1 MPVIGSRKWGEFVGQ
16 QADWFANPLSSN
28 KYQVFREATCLT
40 HHSICEKKTYSLTL
54 DSSPASSAGAGA
66 AAGSSGDS
74 SAAQD
79 FQDSRNSQDSM
90 TTFTVDNMPHAR
102 DLAWSTSAENTNQ
115 LIEHGVA
122 QPDNLSRIGLVR
134 YHLGQWRLKKLQRAA
149 FAREIDLHEPEKE
162 NLLKLTLA
170 LVNYLKPLELLINN
184 YNPAQE
190 SQDQLAYLE
199 GELNALQVRINQI
212 IEKAEGSGFCTKGM
226 RADFSRISDDLLPA
240 YLAKIKNHLF
250 EWSLLNQ
257 AQMDQRTSQVEHAAS
272 IHVRDNPGLVAQNKI
287 KLELAI
293 KRGKQAQEKI
303 DQVPTIFSHQDL
315 GHFLDQML
323 SDILI
328 LAEHANQNM
337 TTLRGD
343 FHSHIQDAREALK
356 YHSPD
361 LKSPVS
367 PAHQGDLG
375 AQSTQPRMTVL
386 GSSLGILSS
395 EDKINFA
402 LVAGHIS
409 GAWDYKKFTLNI
421 TPFAKWGRVFSE
433 GALSSPGFGL
443 LKNIVFIVRNIIFS
457 PFDLIKE
464 SLTGSNIPVFYGCK
478 FFTQRAGMG
487 SAPQDFETIQLFSL
501 LSDLNTAAI
510 PIGTSAGCFI
520 HEVLRNLGSSF
531 IFGLKDG
538 VSDLLSQL
546 LAAITTDLHWGCLRQ
561 KHLIALGAHENYF
574 PNKNPEEDRTK
585 EDSPAARRARIESS
599 DAQEKLQSKDKKPV
613 SYGATASAPA
623 PYLFQQPYALRPYHA
638 QGLVPAISS
647 GLTSFYRFF
656 DRNLFSKHSLITGV
670 FFGAY
675 LLAGLTLWNP
685 VLLKHIIGH
694 GPTAMSF
701 TYFCQ
706 TIGNAFANG
715 AFSAGIAVG
724 FTFAKVSSGVLEVIL
739 HGTSS
744 WLAKAV
750 KLFAHD
756 PGKYMAMIFMA
767 AGFGYIVAEKLS
779 IPFLSQHLKDD
790 AGTEPFLAYF
800 FAGLKL
806 LVVLGESLVAKD
818 KEKTA
823 HIPVKSFQELAL
835 EVLEQSKGCKLNL
848 MEQEKAKLVINSHG
862 PRVLSQTALAHGSAA
877 RASRNSVI
885 GGAGAGARD
894 AQSHMDTIPAT
905 GPAITRLDILNKLA
919 QSQAEILK
927 LPRARKRNLAELIR
941 LNFKAQEAE
950 DLIAGFIYP
959 QPERSLV
966 GYTVHGILNYM
977 GLAGRC
983 VLSPISG
990 SAQPWKELARKLESD
1005 VVTATLITPLLDVG
1019 SLFFSML
1026 ERLIRVP
1033 ADLLMSQVMARV
1045 AYGFFNTRGVSD
1057 FNYSASA
1064 WCYKQQKSF
1073 GRKAYFLANKI
1084 QERQVHPRLE
1094 DLVQRLRV
1102 ENTWEILQ
1110 AYEDFSARRVGAG
1123 AGLFMGQKIRVF
1135 PGSEKTVIN
1144 PVLAE
1149 AGDVYVA
1156 IPTGPAVLD
1165 RVDQASCCS
1174 VLIYSCTTAI
1184 ADGVSACVS
1193 GVARGVSSC
1202 TKSVESVAAACF

>member
-1 MPVIGSRKWGEFVGQ
+1 VIGSKKWAGFISEHT
-16 QADWFANPLSSN
+16 AWFANPLI
-28 KYQVFREATCLT
+28 KKHQVFGEA
-40 HHSICEKKTYSLTL
+40 ICEKKTYSLTL
-54 DSSPASSAGAGA
+54 DSSPASSAGASA

-74 SAAQD
+74 SAAP
-79 FQDSRNSQDSM
+79 DSRDSQVSQDSM
-90 TTFTVDNMPHAR
+90 TTFTLDNMPHAR
-102 DLAWSTSAENTNQ
+102 DLAWSTSAHNMNQ

-134 YHLGQWRLKKLQRAA
+134 FHLGQWRLKKLQRAA

-162 NLLKLTLA
+162 NLLKLTLE

-190 SQDQLAYLE
+190 SQHQLADLEVYLS
-199 GELNALQVRINQI
+199 ALQPQINQVI
-212 IEKAEGSGFCTKGM
+212 REAQGAGFYTEGM
-226 RADFSRISDDLLPA
+226 QADFSRISDDLLQA
-240 YLAKIKNHLF
+240 YLAKIKNRQYLWRFLREAHDDRL
-250 EWSLLNQ
+250 
-257 AQMDQRTSQVEHAAS
+257 QVESRLRCIEIIPENDGQLAHT
-272 IHVRDNPGLVAQNKI
+272 RKQ
-287 KLELAI
+287 LELAI
-293 KRGKQAQEKI
+293 EREEELQEKI
-303 DQVPTIFSHQDL
+303 DQVPTTFSQKDL

-328 LAEHANQNM
+328 LAEHANKNM

-343 FHSHIQDAREALK
+343 FHSHIQEARDALK
-356 YHSPD
+356 YHAPD
-361 LKSPVS
+361 VQSRVLPG
-367 PAHQGDLG
+367 HQGDLG
-375 AQSTQPRMTVL
+375 VQSTQPRITVL

-395 EDKINFA
+395 EDQVNFA

-409 GAWDYKKFTLNI
+409 GAWDYQKFTLNI
-421 TPFAKWGRVFSE
+421 TPCAKWGRVFSE
-433 GALSSPGFGL
+433 GALSSSGFGL
-443 LKNIVFIVRNIIFS
+443 LKNIVFIIRNIIFS
-457 PFDLIKE
+457 PFDLTKAI
-464 SLTGSNIPVFYGCK
+464 LTGSNIPVFYGCK

-487 SAPQDFETIQLFSL
+487 SAPQDFETIKLFSL

-538 VSDLLSQL
+538 GSDLLSQL
-546 LAAITTDLHWGCLRQ
+546 LAGITTDLHWGWLRQ
-561 KHLIALGAHENYF
+561 KHLITLGAYANYF
-574 PNKNPEEDRTK
+574 PHRILGEDTA
-585 EDSPAARRARIESS
+585 AARRAKIESS
-599 DAQEKLQSKDKKPV
+599 DAQERFQSEEKKPA
-613 SYGATASAPA
+613 SYGATASAPATPA
-623 PYLFQQPYALRPYHA
+623 PYLFQQPYALSPYHA

-656 DRNLFSKHSLITGV
+656 DRNLFSKHSFTTGV

-675 LLAGLTLWNP
+675 LLAGLAAWNP
-685 VLLKHIIGH
+685 VLLHKHIIGH
-694 GPTAMSF
+694 GPTAMNF

-715 AFSAGIAVG
+715 AFSSGIAVG

-756 PGKYMAMIFMA
+756 SGKYIAMIVLA
-767 AGFGYIVAEKLS
+767 AGFGYITAEKLA

-790 AGTEPFLAYF
+790 AGTEPLLAYF

-823 HIPVKSFQELAL
+823 HIPVKTFEELAL
-835 EVLEQSKGCKLNL
+835 EVLEQSKGCELSVN
-848 MEQEKAKLVINSHG
+848 EQEKARLVINSHG

-950 DLIAGFIYP
+950 DLIAGFIYL

-1005 VVTATLITPLLDVG
+1005 VVTATLITPLLDLG

-1033 ADLLMSQVMARV
+1033 ADLLMNQVMARV
-1045 AYGFFNTRGVSD
+1045 AYGFFNTRAVSD

-1064 WCYKQQKSF
+1064 WCYKKQKSF
-1073 GRKAYFLANKI
+1073 GQAAYFLANKL

-1102 ENTWEILQ
+1102 EKTWEILQ
-1110 AYEDFSARRVGAG
+1110 AYEDFSALKVR
-1123 AGLFMGQKIRVF
+1123 AGLFMDQKIRVF